1 MTGCA
6 ESGSGSGN
14 LADKVENLPAGIA
27 EKDPVKLMVVRKIGG
42 DDHTAQFLAGA
53 KQEGEALGFKVDTF
67 SANGDSAKFHDA
79 IAQAIDSDYDGFII
93 SHGDDPASV
102 QDVKKITEKEF
113 RSSPSTPCRR
123 SVTLQGDPD
132 IAG

>member
-1 MTGCA
+1 MKGSKHVRKLTALALLAFMIVLTGCA
-6 ESGSGSGN
+6 ESRGGGSGAGN

-67 SANGDSAKFHDA
+67 GER
-79 IAQAIDSDYDGFII
+79 GFRQIPRCDRP
-93 SHGDDPASV
+93 SH
-102 QDVKKITEKEF
+102 
-113 RSSPSTPCRR
+113 
-123 SVTLQGDPD
+123 
-132 IAG
+132 